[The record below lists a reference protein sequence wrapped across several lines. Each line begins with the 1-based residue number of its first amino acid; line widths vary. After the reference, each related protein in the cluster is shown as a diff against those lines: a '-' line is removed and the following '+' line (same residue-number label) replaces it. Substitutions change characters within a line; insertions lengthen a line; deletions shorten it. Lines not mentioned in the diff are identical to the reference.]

1 VLAPRNGGCVRDLIP
16 STAAGGPRATPAT
29 AVRSGHYSIVAS
41 MCGLTARFHDIHE
54 AMYVRM
60 T

>member
-16 STAAGGPRATPAT
+16 STAAGGPRAAPAT
-29 AVRSGHYSIVAS
+29 AVRSGHYSIG
-41 MCGLTARFHDIHE
+41 GLTARFHDIHE

-60 T
+60 A